1 MQFQNDAL
9 SLPLQQTKTKGF
21 VYTVYIYIFLLLIFH
36 TSDSPLVLAIQLTNQ
51 AMQQS
56 SLQWPG
62 FLWIAGQC
70 QPELTLQ

>member
-56 SLQWPG
+56 SLQWPKG
-62 FLWIAGQC
+62 GEKISV
-70 QPELTLQ
+70 T